1 MFITG
6 AKTKVMVGSRR
17 KEDVLF
23 AVSALSDGLF
33 DNNEAYSETFGD
45 YFMYSNTEA
54 EMDTECG
61 IHNLTL

>member
-1 MFITG
+1 
-6 AKTKVMVGSRR
+6 MVGSRR

-23 AVSALSDGLF
+23 AVSALSNGLF
-33 DNNEAYSETFGD
+33 DAYSETFGD